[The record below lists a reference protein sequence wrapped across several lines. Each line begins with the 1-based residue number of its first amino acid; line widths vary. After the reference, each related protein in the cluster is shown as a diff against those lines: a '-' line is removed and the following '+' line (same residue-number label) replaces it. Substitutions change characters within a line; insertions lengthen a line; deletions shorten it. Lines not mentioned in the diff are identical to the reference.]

1 MTLYDVVLHLT
12 STENME
18 GTWNKKLFFTK
29 MTIITASGQSNLIC
43 TGAEEKFVVTKKS
56 VNKGDDCD
64 LPP

>member
-1 MTLYDVVLHLT
+1 
-12 STENME
+12 
-18 GTWNKKLFFTK
+18 